1 MNDQTL
7 SHKRLRLLGAFLLVM
22 LAIFVARLFYL
33 QIIRHDHYVERAQA
47 EQVKSLTIPAERGE
61 IYAMDGSAPVKLVLN
76 QAVFTAF
83 VDPMIVNEPDEI
95 VREVREVAGGTTVKN
110 IDELVRDKPSR
121 YQIVARELTRKQAE
135 MLRGKKLSGLGFQQT
150 TQRVYPEGKL
160 AAQVLGFVSADG
172 KGQYGVEGGFDDR
185 LQGTDGML
193 RSVTDVS
200 NVPLTIGKEN
210 TRIPAKNGD
219 DVVLT
224 INPSVQSYTETALK
238 KGMDKIGATNGSVL
252 VMEPRTGKVLAM
264 ANYPTFDPANY
275 GKVKNAA
282 HFNNATIS
290 EPYEPAS
297 VIKTFIM
304 ATGVDKGVI
313 TPQSTYVNTDSIKVY
328 DRTIRNAQLG
338 VTGTRTMQEVL
349 NNSLNTGTVTVAQRL
364 GDGANVNRAARDTMY
379 EYYYNRFG
387 LGHLTGVELA
397 NEAPGLVVSP
407 KEAEGNA
414 VRYSNMT
421 FGQGLNVTMVQ
432 VAAGFSS
439 VINGGQYYQPTV
451 IAGMLE
457 DGEVKAKATK
467 PVRRTVSAATSS
479 TMRDMLVTAR
489 GSVSYMRDGD
499 RKGFMIGG
507 KTGTAETLKNGR
519 YVMNQSVGTYLGFGG
534 AKRPEYVIMVQVSA
548 PGRNFEGGLHASP
561 IFTDISNWMI
571 THKNLQPR

>member
-22 LAIFVARLFYL
+22 LVIFVARLFYL

-61 IYAMDGSAPVKLVLN
+61 IYAMDGNTPVKLVLN

-83 VDPMIVNEPDEI
+83 VDPMIVDEPDKI
-95 VREVREVAGGTTVKN
+95 VRTVREVAGGTAVKN

-135 MLRGKKLSGLGFQQT
+135 MLREKKLSGLGFQQT

-210 TRIPAKNGD
+210 TRISAKNGD

-264 ANYPTFDPANY
+264 ANYPAFDPANY

-364 GDGANVNRAARDTMY
+364 GDGANVNRTARDTMY

-479 TMRDMLVTAR
+479 TMRDMLVAAR

>member
-22 LAIFVARLFYL
+22 LVIFVARLFYL

-61 IYAMDGSAPVKLVLN
+61 IYAMDGNTPVKLVLN

-83 VDPMIVNEPDEI
+83 VDPMIVDEPDKI
-95 VREVREVAGGTTVKN
+95 VRTVREVAGGTAVKN

-135 MLRGKKLSGLGFQQT
+135 MLREKKLSGLGFQQT

-210 TRIPAKNGD
+210 TRISAKNGD

-264 ANYPTFDPANY
+264 ANYPAFDPANY

-364 GDGANVNRAARDTMY
+364 GDGANVNRTARDTMY

-421 FGQGLNVTMVQ
+421 FGQGLDVTMVQ

-451 IAGMLE
+451 IAGTLE
-457 DGEVKAKATK
+457 DGEMKAKAAK

-479 TMRDMLVTAR
+479 TMRDMLVAAR

-519 YVMNQSVGTYLGFGG
+519 YVMNQTVGTYLGFGG

-548 PGRNFEGGLHASP
+548 PGRSFEGGPHASP